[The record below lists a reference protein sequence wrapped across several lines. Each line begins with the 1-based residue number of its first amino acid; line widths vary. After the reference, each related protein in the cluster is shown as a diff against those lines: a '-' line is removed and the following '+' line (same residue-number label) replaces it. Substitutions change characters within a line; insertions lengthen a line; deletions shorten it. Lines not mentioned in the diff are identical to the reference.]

1 MMEIKNPRLK
11 YIWETATD
19 TSGLKNNREIAQFHY
34 FNPNGLY
41 ARKKNNDERIWELIE
56 AGVLTGGYY
65 YTNGGGN
72 HYHTDNVRRL
82 ATKRRVNTTALSV
95 ALQLLKENTEEQ
107 EATITKATA

>member
-1 MMEIKNPRLK
+1 MEIKNPRLK

-56 AGVLTGGYY
+56 AVQTPVSYTHLTLP
-65 YTNGGGN
+65 TNRE
-72 HYHTDNVRRL
+72 V
-82 ATKRRVNTTALSV
+82 
-95 ALQLLKENTEEQ
+95 
-107 EATITKATA
+107 